1 MTARSDLLA
10 RALGKRFAVLDVI
23 AMRRVQAFRVAAD
36 KACRVLGDVGA
47 VVAAVGAYGELA
59 GCRNPHAVIV
69 ARLRWIVEDAAE
81 RGRLADEADEATRW
95 AAVDRAARRGESLRA
110 LVDRGELFV
119 DEAVGMLAREIPE
132 EDLQVLAMAALGG
145 KMP

>member
-10 RALGKRFAVLDVI
+10 RALGKRFPVLDVI

-36 KACRVLGDVGA
+36 EACRVLGGVGA

-59 GCRNPHAVIV
+59 GCRNPHAVLV
-69 ARLRWIVEDAAE
+69 SRLRWIVEDAAE
-81 RGRLADEADEATRW
+81 RRRLADEADEAARW
-95 AAVDRAARRGESLRA
+95 AQVDRAAKRGETLRA

-119 DEAVGMLAREIPE
+119 DEAVGMIAHEVPDE
-132 EDLQVLAMAALGG
+132 ELRCYAMAALEGQ
-145 KMP
+145 MP